1 MSIKNIAI
9 GYTIKCIKHNAQAR
23 ANAEKVNKI
32 RKRKNK
38 SFRFNILQ

>member
-1 MSIKNIAI
+1 M
-9 GYTIKCIKHNAQAR
+9 KCIKHNAQAR

-32 RKRKNK
+32 RILKNK